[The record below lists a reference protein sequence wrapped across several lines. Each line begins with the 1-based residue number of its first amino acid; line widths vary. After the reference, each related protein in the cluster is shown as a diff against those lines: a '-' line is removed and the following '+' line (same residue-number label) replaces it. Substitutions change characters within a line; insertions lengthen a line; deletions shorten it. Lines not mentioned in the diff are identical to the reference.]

1 MRGGMRIEPVILDG
15 GWVRLEPLSTEH
27 LAPLIDVGLDP
38 ELWRWTAGVV
48 RTPRGM
54 EDYIRTALA
63 EQVQGISLPFATVH
77 KASGR
82 TVGGTRFGNI
92 DRTNRRV
99 EIGWTWIGRS
109 WQRTA
114 VNTEAKYLMLRHA
127 FEVWDCLRVE
137 FKTDRLN
144 EQSRRALLGIG
155 AKEEGMLRSHMIT
168 ATGRVRD
175 SVYFSIIAAEWP
187 EVRARLEEKLRVQ
200 KPA

>member
-1 MRGGMRIEPVILDG
+1 MRIEPVILDG

-48 RTPRGM
+48 RTPQEM

-63 EQVQGISLPFATVH
+63 EQAQGISLPFGTVH
-77 KASGR
+77 KPSGR
-82 TVGGTRFGNI
+82 TVGSTRFGNI
-92 DRTNRRV
+92 DRENRRV
-99 EIGWTWIGRS
+99 EIGWTWIGRP

-144 EQSRRALLGIG
+144 EQSRRALLRIG

-187 EVRARLEEKLRVQ
+187 EARARLEEKLRAQ
-200 KPA
+200 RPA

>member
-1 MRGGMRIEPVILDG
+1 MRIEPVILDG

-63 EQVQGISLPFATVH
+63 EQAQGHSLPFATIH
-77 KASGR
+77 KPSGR
-82 TVGGTRFGNI
+82 TVGSTRFGNI
-92 DRTNRRV
+92 DRENRRV
-99 EIGWTWIGRS
+99 EIGWTWIGRP

-144 EQSRRALLGIG
+144 EQSRRALLRIG

>member
-1 MRGGMRIEPVILDG
+1 
-15 GWVRLEPLSTEH
+15 
-27 LAPLIDVGLDP
+27 
-38 ELWRWTAGVV
+38 
-48 RTPRGM
+48 M

-63 EQVQGISLPFATVH
+63 EQAQGISLPFGTVH
-77 KASGR
+77 KPSGR
-82 TVGGTRFGNI
+82 TVGSTRFGNI
-92 DRTNRRV
+92 DRENRRV
-99 EIGWTWIGRS
+99 EIGWTWIGRP

-144 EQSRRALLGIG
+144 EQSRRALLRIG

-187 EVRARLEEKLRVQ
+187 EARARLEEKLRAQ
-200 KPA
+200 RPA

>member
-1 MRGGMRIEPVILDG
+1 VQIQPVVLDG
-15 GWVRLEPLSTEH
+15 RSVRLDPLSPEH
-27 LAPLIDVGLDP
+27 LGPLLEIGLDP

-48 RTPRGM
+48 RTPQEM
-54 EDYIRTALA
+54 EDYIRTALT
-63 EQVQGISLPFATVH
+63 EQAQGRSLPFATVH
-77 KASGR
+77 KPSGR
-82 TVGGTRFGNI
+82 TVGSTRFGNI
-92 DRTNRRV
+92 DRANRRV
-99 EIGWTWIGRS
+99 EIGWTWIGRP

-114 VNTEAKYLMLRHA
+114 VNIEAKYLMLRHA